1 MGGGLAI
8 AGGAHK
14 SVMGMREEDAMPC
27 HGERGGTRERERGRF
42 GPVLAEGERALA
54 EKSNAGRPVPFR
66 LLPRS

>member
-27 HGERGGTRERERGRF
+27 HGERGGTRERER
-42 GPVLAEGERALA
+42 EGGSAP
-54 EKSNAGRPVPFR
+54 S
-66 LLPRS
+66 